1 VADADRKHEMTQQAS
16 PEWREAGRRLG
27 TRGADAPGPGTGPG
41 VVRREAVTAR
51 RGWDPRSWMLAVRAE
66 TPVQWS

>member
-1 VADADRKHEMTQQAS
+1 MV
-16 PEWREAGRRLG
+16 
-27 TRGADAPGPGTGPG
+27 RGWEAPGGYAAPRALGRWTGPG
-41 VVRREAVTAR
+41 VLGGEAFTGR